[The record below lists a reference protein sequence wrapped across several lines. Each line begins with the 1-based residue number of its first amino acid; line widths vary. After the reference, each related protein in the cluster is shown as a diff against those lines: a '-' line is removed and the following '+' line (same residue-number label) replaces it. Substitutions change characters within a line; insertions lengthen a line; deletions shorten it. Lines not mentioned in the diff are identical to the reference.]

1 MSQPSSSAG
10 VDYGYGHLI
19 WLCIAIVFLIMVN
32 GAILDLLVSTGAFG
46 RSIWLEEPRVLAAIG
61 KIGPFVLLVAEYWIY
76 DYFVD
81 RLQAAPEVVVTANE
95 SE

>member
-1 MSQPSSSAG
+1 MNQQSSQAA

-32 GAILDLLVSTGAFG
+32 GAILDLLVSTGSFG

-61 KIGPFVLLVAEYWIY
+61 KIGPFLLLVVEYWVY

-81 RLQAAPEVVVTANE
+81 RLQSSPDVVATSVE
-95 SE
+95 

>member
-1 MSQPSSSAG
+1 MSQAPAQAS

-19 WLCIAIVFLIMVN
+19 WLSIAIVFLIMVN
-32 GAILDLLVSTGAFG
+32 GAILDLLVSSGSLG

-61 KIGPFVLLVAEYWIY
+61 KIGPFLLLVVEYWVY

-81 RLQAAPEVVVTANE
+81 RLQWSPDVAVTKADGL
-95 SE
+95 

>member
-1 MSQPSSSAG
+1 MNQQPSQAV

-32 GAILDLLVSTGAFG
+32 GAILDLLVSNGSFG

-61 KIGPFVLLVAEYWIY
+61 KIGPFLLLVLEYWVF

-81 RLQAAPEVVVTANE
+81 RLQSASDVIATVVE
-95 SE
+95 